1 MNLFYYLCW
10 TSPGRWSQYWD
21 SPPHTA
27 RILHFWGPP
36 RGSAPQCTLSDTRPH
51 PHPGC
56 CRRRNPTEIF
66 SFLAFTQFSYLMAVI
81 IDPKLVLIST
91 LTISQRILSLVA
103 EVDGWRRGHG
113 GVVRVRVAAHLESS
127 RTPSIIN
134 TTHPVMGD
142 SVDVDNFA
150 FCTSLLYMGSIFKTH
165 PEKGENKKWDI
176 IVVLLCEICEC
187 LTLQECSHGLSS
199 LVLHTHSLQ

>member
-1 MNLFYYLCW
+1 M
-10 TSPGRWSQYWD
+10 SQYWD

-51 PHPGC
+51 RHPGC
-56 CRRRNPTEIF
+56 CRRRNPTLIIHCF
-66 SFLAFTQFSYLMAVI
+66 YAFTQFSYLMAVI

-113 GVVRVRVAAHLESS
+113 GVVRVWVTTHLESS

-142 SVDVDNFA
+142 SVDVDNLPFS
-150 FCTSLLYMGSIFKTH
+150 TSLLHMGSICKAH
-165 PEKGENKKWDI
+165 PEQTEN
-176 IVVLLCEICEC
+176 E
-187 LTLQECSHGLSS
+187 TMRH
-199 LVLHTHSLQ
+199 H

>member
-1 MNLFYYLCW
+1 
-10 TSPGRWSQYWD
+10 
-21 SPPHTA
+21 
-27 RILHFWGPP
+27 
-36 RGSAPQCTLSDTRPH
+36 
-51 PHPGC
+51 
-56 CRRRNPTEIF
+56 
-66 SFLAFTQFSYLMAVI
+66 MAVI

-142 SVDVDNFA
+142 SVDVDNLSFS
-150 FCTSLLYMGSIFKTH
+150 TSLLHMGSICKAH
-165 PEKGENKKWDI
+165 PEKG
-176 IVVLLCEICEC
+176 
-187 LTLQECSHGLSS
+187 
-199 LVLHTHSLQ
+199 